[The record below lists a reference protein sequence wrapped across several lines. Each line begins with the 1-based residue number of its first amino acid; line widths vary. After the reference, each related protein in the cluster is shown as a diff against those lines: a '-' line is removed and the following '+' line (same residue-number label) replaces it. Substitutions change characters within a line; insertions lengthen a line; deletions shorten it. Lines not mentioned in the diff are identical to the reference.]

1 MCTGITEV
9 GANAREINMFRGAV
23 AYGGGNA
30 FTQIGAAKKAGKGP
44 LDEILTIQSSESE
57 SESDDDDAKKRR
69 RYVYLI
75 ILVRAIGMTTFFFV
89 NRRQQLDPSEH
100 WASVPGQAKIAGMDH
115 VLDAADDFK
124 MGAGSHMGKAERT
137 ALLAPDVHPIA
148 PGKKSAKEVSLF

>member
-1 MCTGITEV
+1 M
-9 GANAREINMFRGAV
+9 
-23 AYGGGNA
+23 GNWY
-30 FTQIGAAKKAGKGP
+30 
-44 LDEILTIQSSESE
+44 
-57 SESDDDDAKKRR
+57 DD
-69 RYVYLI
+69 V
-75 ILVRAIGMTTFFFV
+75 FFV

>member
-1 MCTGITEV
+1 MTE
-9 GANAREINMFRGAV
+9 A
-23 AYGGGNA
+23 
-30 FTQIGAAKKAGKGP
+30 
-44 LDEILTIQSSESE
+44 
-57 SESDDDDAKKRR
+57 
-69 RYVYLI
+69 RYVFCQSIDYVFCQSI
-75 ILVRAIGMTTFFFV
+75 DYGTCMCFFV

>member
-1 MCTGITEV
+1 
-9 GANAREINMFRGAV
+9 MFRGAV

-30 FTQIGAAKKAGKGP
+30 FTHIGAAKKAGKGP

-57 SESDDDDAKKRR
+57 SESDDDEAKKRR
-69 RYVYLI
+69 RYVYFNSRTGNWYDD
-75 ILVRAIGMTTFFFV
+75 VFFV

-100 WASVPGQAKIAGMDH
+100 WASVPGQAKLAGLDH

>member
-1 MCTGITEV
+1 
-9 GANAREINMFRGAV
+9 MFRGAV

-57 SESDDDDAKKRR
+57 SESDDDEAKKRR
-69 RYVYLI
+69 RYVYFNSRTGNWYDD
-75 ILVRAIGMTTFFFV
+75 VFFV

-115 VLDAADDFK
+115 VLDAADDLK

>member
-1 MCTGITEV
+1 M
-9 GANAREINMFRGAV
+9 
-23 AYGGGNA
+23 GNWC
-30 FTQIGAAKKAGKGP
+30 
-44 LDEILTIQSSESE
+44 
-57 SESDDDDAKKRR
+57 DD
-69 RYVYLI
+69 V
-75 ILVRAIGMTTFFFV
+75 FFV

-148 PGKKSAKEVSLF
+148 PGKKSAKEVNLF